1 MDYLWEVERRQAA
14 ALARLLVGTR
24 TESETAEAED
34 SAGARAWTEM
44 GRETVSRPGGEA
56 LGWTETG
63 RAVTETGASERR
75 RRETAASASTETA
88 AWNGTLAEQAGVF
101 EQTRRA
107 DALWRDSASAPG
119 SLPGVLLA
127 ERAMAVEVEDISR
140 AVQRDARRY
149 DGGFSIF

>member
-1 MDYLWEVERRQAA
+1 MDYLEELERRQAA
-14 ALARLLVGTR
+14 ALARLLVGMR
-24 TESETAEAED
+24 TESETAETED
-34 SAGARAWTEM
+34 STGTRTQTEM

-56 LGWTETG
+56 STEAG
-63 RAVTETGASERR
+63 RAVAETGASDLR

-88 AWNGTLAEQAGVF
+88 VWNGTLAEQAGTF

-107 DALWRDSASAPG
+107 DALWRDSTSAPG